1 MPIFKIGNLV
11 INYVLM
17 ECMVSSLDI
26 YCGGHLVI
34 TCSTR
39 SPQAGSTL
47 DSGGHL
53 VGSPHVVSRHLL
65 WWTPGHL
72 L

>member
-11 INYVLM
+11 IDNVLM
-17 ECMVSSLDI
+17 DCMVSSLDI
-26 YCGGHLVI
+26 YCDGHLVI
-34 TCSTR
+34 TCSTG

-53 VGSPHVVSRHLL
+53 VGSPRGVSRHLL